1 MPGPEEKAPAV
12 KTDDDT
18 RPRAAVPGAAVDQGF
33 APPPPPPPP
42 PPSVELPGEPS
53 EPEGSDEPPIAA
65 PGPVPAPE
73 LQAGLAPLPVRPV
86 RRFPASGE
94 KIGRFT
100 LGEVLGHGGFA
111 HVYRATGED
120 GSEVALKVL
129 TGLQDG
135 ARERFE
141 QEAQLLEK
149 VGGRGFPEFVQG
161 GLDETQPWFAMELV
175 GGSTLRDHV
184 RAAGP
189 LDAHRALRLADQ
201 LASALLV
208 LQEQRCLHRDLKPAN
223 VMVDGD
229 RAVLIDLGIAKV
241 FDAAT
246 STQPVGTLSYMA
258 PELFARRV
266 HPRSDVYSL
275 GLLLVFASTGNLP
288 PDLNF
293 LGRDLEA
300 EDLVE
305 EMPGEARSAVTPSE
319 PPVIDKHLRWLILS
333 MTRYQPNHRPALEN
347 IARVLR
353 ARLAGEAADNTLLLT
368 ERVADDGATAA
379 EQSLGPVAGL
389 ATTVGLPAHAQR
401 ATKVMAP
408 RPGAEADVAAAR
420 AREPWHALVY
430 DAALMSVLCEVH
442 GDGFDGAAEQVIA
455 DHVASIGAHVAD
467 GRTPAEIKDWIWQAM
482 RWRAATPPDGHTD
495 TLRGW
500 RTYRNPKQ
508 VAPTEVA
515 RSADRDERALRL
527 TQVMRAPDVAAT
539 QVTRPTP
546 PTYHPRKSPV
556 KHLGPAP
563 QPPSVQPRNA
573 AAAGGGT
580 RPRPAA
586 PVAGPPAAA
595 PLRRGTLQPPS
606 GSSRPT
612 TDAYAPSSAVATA
625 ARRRPRPA
633 RAGGV
638 LLRLVPRLL
647 LLAAVLRMVLLA
659 PVGSLQRNEPM
670 LGMPPEI
677 LKALHYPPDLAG
689 RIEGPLLALAALVV
703 AGLLRAAG
711 HRMLVWLYTVAAF
724 GTIAA
729 AVVLT

>member
-1 MPGPEEKAPAV
+1 MPGPEERAPAV

-18 RPRAAVPGAAVDQGF
+18 RPSAAAPGAVVDQGS
-33 APPPPPPPP
+33 APPPPPPP
-42 PPSVELPGEPS
+42 SADLP
-53 EPEGSDEPPIAA
+53 DEPPVAA
-65 PGPVPAPE
+65 PGPEPE
-73 LQAGLAPLPVRPV
+73 PQLQAGPAPLPVRPV
-86 RRFPASGE
+86 RRFPATGE
-94 KIGRFT
+94 KLGRFT

-111 HVYRATGED
+111 HVYRATAED
-120 GSEVALKVL
+120 GAEVALKVL
-129 TGLQDG
+129 TGQQDG

-141 QEAQLLEK
+141 QEARLLEK
-149 VGGRGFPEFVQG
+149 VGGRGFPELVEV
-161 GLDETQPWFAMELV
+161 GLDESQPWFAMELV

-246 STQPVGTLSYMA
+246 STQPVGTLAYMA
-258 PELFARRV
+258 PELFARHV

-305 EMPGEARSAVTPSE
+305 EVRGQARSAATPSE
-319 PPVIDKHLRWLILS
+319 TPAIDKHLRRLILS
-333 MTRYQPNHRPALEN
+333 MTRYQPKHRPALEN

-353 ARLAGEAADNTLLLT
+353 TRLAGEAADETLLLT
-368 ERVADDGATAA
+368 ERVVDDGATAA
-379 EQSLGPVAGL
+379 EQALGPVAGL
-389 ATTVGLPAHAQR
+389 ATTISLKAHAER
-401 ATKVMAP
+401 PTRVMAP
-408 RPGAEADVAAAR
+408 QAGTEAGVAAAR

-430 DAALMSVLCEVH
+430 DATLMSVLSEVH
-442 GDGFDGAAEQVIA
+442 ADGFDGAAEQVIA

-467 GRTPAEIKDWIWQAM
+467 GRTPAEIKDWLWQAM
-482 RWRAATPPDGHTD
+482 RWQASTPPDGHAD

-508 VAPTEVA
+508 VAPTEVS
-515 RSADRDERALRL
+515 RLSNRDERALKL
-527 TQVMRAPDVAAT
+527 TQVMHAPDGAAT
-539 QVTRPTP
+539 QVARPAP

-556 KHLGPAP
+556 KHLGPV
-563 QPPSVQPRNA
+563 PPPASVQPRSTVA
-573 AAAGGGT
+573 ADGGT

-595 PLRRGTLQPPS
+595 PPQRGTPQPPS

-612 TDAYAPSSAVATA
+612 AVAAAPATA
-625 ARRRPRPA
+625 VVTPARRRRPA

-647 LLAAVLRMVLLA
+647 LLAAVLRTVLLA
-659 PVGSLQRNEPM
+659 PVGSLQLDGPV
-670 LGMPPEI
+670 LGLPPEI
-677 LKALHYPPDLAG
+677 LRALRFPPDLAG
-689 RIEGPLLALAALVV
+689 SIEGPLLAVAALFM

-711 HRMLVWLYTVAAF
+711 HRMLIWLYAVAAF

-729 AVVLT
+729 AGVLT